1 MTNLLIYRWLLA
13 NAAIAASVF
22 MASAATAQPVC
33 GPRERVLEALATTYG
48 ETGMLALTRSSG
60 DVFHLYANA
69 ATGTW
74 TLLAFPAPHL
84 ACPLASGNAF
94 IPLREQPKPKQG
106 T

>member
-13 NAAIAASVF
+13 NAAIAACIL
-22 MASAATAQPVC
+22 ASPAATAQPVC
-33 GPRERVLEALATTYG
+33 GPRERVLEVLNLTYG

-84 ACPLASGNAF
+84 ACPLASGTAF
-94 IPLREQPKPKQG
+94 APLRGQPKPKQEM
-106 T
+106 